1 MQSLP
6 LIISV
11 ILFFGAKVIIFRHTN
26 KQMAKMFK
34 INAYNVL
41 LEPHKGPTPTLP
53 VREGEPTA
61 KEGE

>member
-1 MQSLP
+1 
-6 LIISV
+6 
-11 ILFFGAKVIIFRHTN
+11 
-26 KQMAKMFK
+26 MAKMFK

-41 LEPHKGPTPTLP
+41 LEAHKRPTPTLP